1 LHWWNI
7 KISKKNPNNEDHG
20 YINVKTSQIILHILS
35 SYYPNV
41 NPFNL
46 NLSLTLRSTFC
57 MVKLQYIVF
66 LALSILMLIS
76 ITISVS
82 NSLVSLQLVVSSPS
96 LLFVR
101 IFKKPYTKNS
111 LLLLIINFLFMF
123 FFKVWRLKLCTKC
136 FVNSSTTFEWLHD
149 DIRVIH

>member
-1 LHWWNI
+1 MLFSTI
-7 KISKKNPNNEDHG
+7 VISFNVSFLNVCIDEISRFPKKNPNNEDHG
-20 YINVKTSQIILHILS
+20 YINVETSQIILHILN

-66 LALSILMLIS
+66 LTLSILMLIS
-76 ITISVS
+76 ITIDLS

-96 LLFVR
+96 LLLVR

-111 LLLLIINFLFMF
+111 LLLFVINFLLMF
-123 FFKVWRLKLCTKC
+123 FFKV
-136 FVNSSTTFEWLHD
+136 
-149 DIRVIH
+149 

>member
-1 LHWWNI
+1 MHWWNI